1 MLVASAAVDPVQA
14 GSEFARHAEGW
25 PITIGFFLMFGLF
38 AVFFLLLLVKGWPQ
52 WLTEQATNRAH
63 REAENEKTRSHIDSM
78 LTGSRKEA
86 ADLVA
91 AERAAAKERHAEIVG
106 RVSDKVDKLHENVD
120 KLHQRTGAI
129 AAKLGITGFVALI
142 VGAALLGLLR
152 VAAPLPALVAE
163 TCNPP
168 CPAGQ
173 KCSGS
178 SPARCVEDKKD
189 QPAVG
194 KPQPRPPRNES
205 KPGAVAAM
213 PDGGHSAK
221 RYLSYATLATALCDQ
236 RTAVCL

>member
-1 MLVASAAVDPVQA
+1 MLVASAVDPVQA
-14 GSEFARHAEGW
+14 GTEFARHAEGW
-25 PITIGFFLMFGLF
+25 PITIGFFLIFGLF
-38 AVFFLLLLVKGWPQ
+38 ALAFAWLLFRGWPQ
-52 WLTEQATNRAH
+52 WLAEQATSRAH
-63 REAENEKTRSHIDSM
+63 REIENEKTRLHLDTA
-78 LTGSRKEA
+78 LANGRKEA
-86 ADLVA
+86 VEAVA
-91 AERAAAKERHAEIVG
+91 AERTAAKERHAEIVG
-106 RVSDKVDKLHENVD
+106 RVSDKVDKLHEKVD
-120 KLHQRTGAI
+120 GLHQRTGAI
-129 AAKLGITGFVALI
+129 AAKLGITSLAALI

-221 RYLSYATLATALCDQ
+221 RYLSYATLATALCDS
-236 RTAVCL
+236 RSEVCL